1 MNSLIEKTDSNLVAE
16 IGKYIK
22 HHRLRQNKTQE
33 DLATHSGVK
42 RLTLSKI
49 ENGGAFNAITMI
61 KLFRSLDLLDIV
73 MEIFTIPDII
83 SPTMY
88 IKMEKNSRKRARHLN
103 AFKNNSFTK
112 NIKNG

>member
-1 MNSLIEKTDSNLVAE
+1 MISTIIEKTDSDLVAD

-33 DLATHSGVK
+33 DLALHSGVK
-42 RLTLSKI
+42 QLTISNI
-49 ENGGAFNAITMI
+49 ENGKPFNTMTMI
-61 KLFRSLDLLDIV
+61 KLFRSLELLDIV

-88 IKMEKNSRKRARHLN
+88 IKMQKNSRKRARHSN
-103 AFKNNSFTK
+103 IFKNNLSTK
-112 NIKNG
+112 K